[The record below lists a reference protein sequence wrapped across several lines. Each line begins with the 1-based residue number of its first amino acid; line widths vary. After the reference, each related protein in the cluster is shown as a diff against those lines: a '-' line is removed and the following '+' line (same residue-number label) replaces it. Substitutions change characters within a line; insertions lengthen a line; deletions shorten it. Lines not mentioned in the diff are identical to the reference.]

1 MVAANDPCLKGAT
14 LLAKAGV
21 SIADAQW
28 LFAAKRAG
36 GGPQDQVRLNDIRR
50 KVEAFLATV
59 PATARARRAA

>member
-36 GGPQDQVRLNDIRR
+36 EGPQDQVRLNDIRR
-50 KVEAFLATV
+50 KVEACLATV
-59 PATARARRAA
+59 PATARAHRVA